1 MSAEVLAAVGGR
13 EPLHFL
19 LEMSSRLFSGLL
31 LFISFFFQINCHL
44 SLVAWP
50 FLGFFSVLASPSPV
64 THLVSSDLILQP
76 VFLFSLAWT

>member
-31 LFISFFFQINCHL
+31 LFISFFFFKLIVIYLWWHGH
-44 SLVAWP
+44 
-50 FLGFFSVLASPSPV
+50 FLGS
-64 THLVSSDLILQP
+64 
-76 VFLFSLAWT
+76 FLSWLPRHR